1 MFAYGLYLLSC
12 KDGLE
17 KGKAIME
24 LALELKGDIK
34 TFTEYPKAQ
43 QLAQKETFKNEFI
56 TKLHSKDD
64 LMSEHRA
71 YWKVLVANILIALTG
86 IGLFAIGIHYLQT
99 GHVFFANTQ
108 CDNLIQNAEKNTLN
122 IGVC

>member
-1 MFAYGLYLLSC
+1 MFAYGVYLLSC
-12 KDGLE
+12 KDGIE
-17 KGKAIME
+17 KGKAIMG

-34 TFTEYPKAQ
+34 TFSEYPKAQ
-43 QLAQKETFKNEFI
+43 QLAQKESFKIGFI

-71 YWKVLVANILIALTG
+71 YWKVLVANVLIAFTG
-86 IGLFAIGIHYLQT
+86 IGLFAIGMHYLQT
-99 GHVFFANTQ
+99 GHVFFAKTQ
-108 CDNLIQNAEKNTLN
+108 CNNLIHDAETNTLN